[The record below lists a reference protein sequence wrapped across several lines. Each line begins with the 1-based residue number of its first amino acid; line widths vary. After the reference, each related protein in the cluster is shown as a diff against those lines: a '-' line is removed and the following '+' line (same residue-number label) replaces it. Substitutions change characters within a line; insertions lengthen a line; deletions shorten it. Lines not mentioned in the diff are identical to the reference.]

1 MALPGKSV
9 TIRFGAF
16 ELDSVNRELRKRGK
30 PVKLQPQ
37 QFAVLQLLVACRK
50 ENVSRSE
57 RSFLGDMNQSPS
69 HEFDWAAREW

>member
-1 MALPGKSV
+1 MASPGIKSG

-37 QFAVLQLLVACRK
+37 QFAIC
-50 ENVSRSE
+50 SC
-57 RSFLGDMNQSPS
+57 
-69 HEFDWAAREW
+69 